1 MRGASIQQRFCQG
14 FARLHVRR
22 FAGDDKTCR
31 GIEHGDVAF
40 CAFDRAAED
49 AFDDGGVLHR
59 ISADEFLKL
68 RGSKTEGG
76 GIQRVFGK
84 RTASYF
90 AYLVRP
96 ERGQLVHAAKIF
108 HRTVN
113 DPRALTSECQQ
124 DLAKSTGQRRIKNTD
139 KLVIRARWIQQ
150 RAEQIEDG
158 ALTFRAEN
166 LAGFRHGFEGGMIQR
181 GKKEPEADG
190 FDPACHAIDR
200 QINADTQSLQH
211 IGTAGLAGHTTIAV
225 LGHTDSAG
233 SENEHRGRGDIEE
246 MQFVTTRAHHIQH
259 RSGQLC
265 AVETRID
272 GQLQKLL
279 HKRGDLCWRLAFLR
293 QGAQESS
300 LCGSGFIPGYQKGS
314 RFPHL
319 GGSQAVSGFE
329 RLENVVH
336 RADCGRG
343 VAIWQTFS
351 IKLPDPCIFPLHPFT
366 MSPILGIDLGTT
378 NSLVGVV
385 DSGFPILLADEHG
398 QRLTPSAVNYAAD
411 GGIIVGAAAL
421 RKRALEPKRTVTSVK
436 RLIGRRGGEG
446 DWQPPYNLRELGLSP
461 IQVSAEILKRL
472 KAIAER
478 ALEQPVN
485 RAVITVPAYFND
497 AQRNATKQA
506 GELAGLTVERIV
518 SEPTAAALAYGLD
531 KLGERQKI
539 AVYDLGGGT
548 FDISV
553 LEMRDGVFQVLSTA
567 GDTQLGGDDIDRAL
581 AESICPDG
589 VNPARLVEAAEAA
602 KKRLSMEESTR
613 IELPF
618 YDGTNSLSVELTRTD
633 FEKLIRP
640 LVERT
645 RSHCLR
651 ALSDAGVKPDE
662 LDAVILVGGSTR
674 IPLVRRYVAEI
685 FGREPDISQNPDEA
699 VALGA
704 VIQAGILSGSLK
716 NVLLLDVT
724 PLSLGIETFGGLM
737 NIIIPRNT
745 TIPCKA
751 GEMFTNAVANQ
762 QDMLIRVLQGE
773 RELANDN
780 WELGRVI
787 VPFPAGPKGSARV
800 GVQFAIDANG
810 ILQVLARDTAT
821 NTDTVLEIQ
830 NTAVDVDDER
840 VEQMISES
848 VEHAF
853 EDMNERVWTEAKLK
867 AEELLPAV
875 DAALAQFGDAV
886 SDDERA
892 IIESAAATVRA
903 LLHAADRDAKALKAA
918 NQAIDDATQELAVRL
933 VERAME
939 ESLVR
944 RGLV

>member
-1 MRGASIQQRFCQG
+1 MTNDEP
-14 FARLHVRR
+14 RL
-22 FAGDDKTCR
+22 
-31 GIEHGDVAF
+31 
-40 CAFDRAAED
+40 
-49 AFDDGGVLHR
+49 
-59 ISADEFLKL
+59 
-68 RGSKTEGG
+68 
-76 GIQRVFGK
+76 
-84 RTASYF
+84 TASY
-90 AYLVRP
+90 
-96 ERGQLVHAAKIF
+96 
-108 HRTVN
+108 
-113 DPRALTSECQQ
+113 
-124 DLAKSTGQRRIKNTD
+124 
-139 KLVIRARWIQQ
+139 
-150 RAEQIEDG
+150 
-158 ALTFRAEN
+158 
-166 LAGFRHGFEGGMIQR
+166 
-181 GKKEPEADG
+181 
-190 FDPACHAIDR
+190 
-200 QINADTQSLQH
+200 
-211 IGTAGLAGHTTIAV
+211 
-225 LGHTDSAG
+225 
-233 SENEHRGRGDIEE
+233 
-246 MQFVTTRAHHIQH
+246 
-259 RSGQLC
+259 
-265 AVETRID
+265 
-272 GQLQKLL
+272 
-279 HKRGDLCWRLAFLR
+279 
-293 QGAQESS
+293 
-300 LCGSGFIPGYQKGS
+300 
-314 RFPHL
+314 
-319 GGSQAVSGFE
+319 
-329 RLENVVH
+329 
-336 RADCGRG
+336 
-343 VAIWQTFS
+343 
-351 IKLPDPCIFPLHPFT
+351 

-385 DSGFPILLADEHG
+385 DSGFPILLADEQG
-398 QRLTPSAVNYAAD
+398 QRLTPSAVNYATD
-411 GGIIVGAAAL
+411 GSIIVGAAAQ
-421 RKRALEPKRTVTSVK
+421 RKRALEPRRTVTSVK

-446 DWQPPYNLRELGLSP
+446 DWQPPYNLRELSVSP
-461 IQVSAEILKRL
+461 IEVSAEILKRL

-478 ALEQPVN
+478 ALEQSVS

-506 GELAGLTVERIV
+506 GELAGLTIERIV

-531 KLGERQKI
+531 KLSERQKI

-553 LEMRDGVFQVLSTA
+553 LEMREGVFQVLSTA

-581 AESICPDG
+581 AESILQG
-589 VNPARLVEAAEAA
+589 VRAASPHDEARMASLLVAAEAA
-602 KKRLSMEESTR
+602 KKRLSSEANTR

-618 YDGTNSLSVELTRTD
+618 YDGTNSLSLELTRTE

-640 LVERT
+640 LIERT

-651 ALSDAGVKPDE
+651 ALSDAGVKPEE

-737 NIIIPRNT
+737 NTIIPRNT

-762 QDMLIRVLQGE
+762 KDMLIRVLQGE
-773 RELANDN
+773 RELAKDN

-787 VPFPAGPKGSARV
+787 VPFPPGPKGSARV

-830 NTAVDVDDER
+830 DTAIDVDDER

-867 AEELLPAV
+867 SEELLPAV
-875 DAALAQFGDAV
+875 DVALTQFGDAV
-886 SDDERA
+886 SDDERRV
-892 IIESAAATVRA
+892 IETAAANVRA
-903 LLHAADRDAKALKAA
+903 LLHAAEHDAKSLKAA
-918 NQAIDDATQELAVRL
+918 NATLDDATQELAVRL

>member
-1 MRGASIQQRFCQG
+1 
-14 FARLHVRR
+14 
-22 FAGDDKTCR
+22 
-31 GIEHGDVAF
+31 
-40 CAFDRAAED
+40 
-49 AFDDGGVLHR
+49 
-59 ISADEFLKL
+59 
-68 RGSKTEGG
+68 
-76 GIQRVFGK
+76 
-84 RTASYF
+84 
-90 AYLVRP
+90 
-96 ERGQLVHAAKIF
+96 
-108 HRTVN
+108 
-113 DPRALTSECQQ
+113 LTTS
-124 DLAKSTGQRRIKNTD
+124 
-139 KLVIRARWIQQ
+139 
-150 RAEQIEDG
+150 
-158 ALTFRAEN
+158 
-166 LAGFRHGFEGGMIQR
+166 
-181 GKKEPEADG
+181 
-190 FDPACHAIDR
+190 
-200 QINADTQSLQH
+200 
-211 IGTAGLAGHTTIAV
+211 
-225 LGHTDSAG
+225 
-233 SENEHRGRGDIEE
+233 
-246 MQFVTTRAHHIQH
+246 
-259 RSGQLC
+259 
-265 AVETRID
+265 
-272 GQLQKLL
+272 
-279 HKRGDLCWRLAFLR
+279 
-293 QGAQESS
+293 
-300 LCGSGFIPGYQKGS
+300 
-314 RFPHL
+314 
-319 GGSQAVSGFE
+319 
-329 RLENVVH
+329 
-336 RADCGRG
+336 
-343 VAIWQTFS
+343 
-351 IKLPDPCIFPLHPFT
+351 
-366 MSPILGIDLGTT
+366 SPILGIDLGTT

-385 DSGFPILLADEHG
+385 DSGFPILLADKQG

-411 GGIIVGAAAL
+411 GSLIVGAAAL

-446 DWQPPYNLRELGLSP
+446 DWQPPYSLRELGVSP
-461 IQVSAEILKRL
+461 IEVSAEILKRL

-478 ALEQPVN
+478 TLEQSVS

-553 LEMRDGVFQVLSTA
+553 LEMREGVFQVLSTA
-567 GDTQLGGDDIDRAL
+567 GDTQLGGDDIDRAIVDWL
-581 AESICPDG
+581 AEG
-589 VNPARLVEAAEAA
+589 VSGNSALESQATPAAEAA
-602 KKRLSMEESTR
+602 KKRLSNEESTR
-613 IELPF
+613 LELPF
-618 YDGTNSLSVELTRTD
+618 FDGTNSLSVELTRAE

-645 RSHCLR
+645 RAHCLR
-651 ALSDAGVKPDE
+651 ALSDAGVKAEE

-737 NIIIPRNT
+737 NTIIPRNT

-773 RELANDN
+773 RELAKDN

-787 VPFPAGPKGSARV
+787 VPFPPGPKGSARV

-840 VEQMISES
+840 VEQMIAES

-875 DAALAQFGDAV
+875 DAALTQFGDAV
-886 SDDERA
+886 SEEERRV
-892 IIESAAATVRA
+892 IEVAAASVRT
-903 LLHAADRDAKALKAA
+903 LLNASEHDAKALKAA
-918 NQAIDDATQELAVRL
+918 NTALDDATQELAVRL

>member
-1 MRGASIQQRFCQG
+1 MARILGEVRCFGNPPASNFLSR
-14 FARLHVRR
+14 
-22 FAGDDKTCR
+22 
-31 GIEHGDVAF
+31 E
-40 CAFDRAAED
+40 EN
-49 AFDDGGVLHR
+49 
-59 ISADEFLKL
+59 DEF
-68 RGSKTEGG
+68 RM
-76 GIQRVFGK
+76 I
-84 RTASYF
+84 
-90 AYLVRP
+90 
-96 ERGQLVHAAKIF
+96 
-108 HRTVN
+108 
-113 DPRALTSECQQ
+113 PRAREQTR
-124 DLAKSTGQRRIKNTD
+124 STDHPSRF
-139 KLVIRARWIQQ
+139 VIRS
-150 RAEQIEDG
+150 
-158 ALTFRAEN
+158 
-166 LAGFRHGFEGGMIQR
+166 FRH
-181 GKKEPEADG
+181 
-190 FDPACHAIDR
+190 
-200 QINADTQSLQH
+200 
-211 IGTAGLAGHTTIAV
+211 
-225 LGHTDSAG
+225 
-233 SENEHRGRGDIEE
+233 
-246 MQFVTTRAHHIQH
+246 
-259 RSGQLC
+259 
-265 AVETRID
+265 
-272 GQLQKLL
+272 
-279 HKRGDLCWRLAFLR
+279 
-293 QGAQESS
+293 SS
-300 LCGSGFIPGYQKGS
+300 F
-314 RFPHL
+314 F
-319 GGSQAVSGFE
+319 
-329 RLENVVH
+329 
-336 RADCGRG
+336 
-343 VAIWQTFS
+343 
-351 IKLPDPCIFPLHPFT
+351 

-385 DSGFPILLADEHG
+385 DSGFPILLADEQG
-398 QRLTPSAVNYAAD
+398 QRLTPSAVNFAAD
-411 GGIIVGAAAL
+411 GSIIVGSAAL

-446 DWQPPYNLRELGLSP
+446 DWQPPYNLRELGVSP
-461 IQVSAEILKRL
+461 IEVSAEILKRL

-478 ALEQPVN
+478 ALEQSVS

-553 LEMRDGVFQVLSTA
+553 LEMREGVFQVLSTA
-567 GDTQLGGDDIDRAL
+567 GDTQLGGDDIDRAIVAWL
-581 AESICPDG
+581 AEGASGNSALESQATP
-589 VNPARLVEAAEAA
+589 AAEAA
-602 KKRLSMEESTR
+602 KKRLSNEESTR

-618 YDGTNSLSVELTRTD
+618 YDGTNSLSVELTRAE

-645 RSHCLR
+645 RAHCLR
-651 ALSDAGVKPDE
+651 ALSDAGVKPEE

-674 IPLVRRYVAEI
+674 IPLVRRYVADI

-737 NIIIPRNT
+737 NTIIPRNT

-773 RELANDN
+773 RELAKDN

-787 VPFPAGPKGSARV
+787 VPFPPGPKGSARV

-810 ILQVLARDTAT
+810 ILQVLARDTAR

-830 NTAVDVDDER
+830 NTAIDVDDER

-875 DAALAQFGDAV
+875 DAALTQFGDAV
-886 SDDERA
+886 STEERA
-892 IIESAAATVRA
+892 VIESTAAQVRA
-903 LLHAADRDAKALKAA
+903 LLHAAEHDAKSLKSANAAL
-918 NQAIDDATQELAVRL
+918 DDATQELAVRL